1 VAGREPIHHREGRT
15 AMTAVDKPGR
25 LGERYDRWLA
35 EHEAELATG
44 WQDGYQ
50 SSSGIPVKP
59 VYTPLD
65 LDAVGWSYERELG
78 LPGEAP
84 YTRGFTPGG
93 YRSLLWK
100 TEMYAGFGSAEDA
113 NARYRYLIEQGS
125 TGGVSIAL
133 DLPTQIGMDSDDE
146 LGRVEVGQM
155 GVALS
160 SFADVERMF
169 DGIPLD
175 KVGHIFTTANC
186 IGPIAAAWFLAL
198 AEQQGVPTTAFD
210 VQIQNDPIK
219 EYIARGTQFLPIEA
233 SVRLATDMLAHVNQV
248 APNWLP
254 ISVSG
259 SHMKQAGSTCVQ
271 EAAFTICNGIAYVEA
286 CLAKGMRIDDFGAS
300 IELHFCT
307 EMDFFE
313 EVAKYRAVRAVW
325 ARLVRERFGGTTERA
340 QHFRLHAA
348 TSGRPLTAQQPLNN
362 ISRITLQILAQ
373 ILGGCEQTRTA
384 SFDEA
389 LGIPTEEAAR
399 TSIRANQVI
408 AYETGVPYTVDPL
421 GGSYYVESLTH
432 EFRERIWAEIAKV
445 DEMGGA
451 VEATRQ
457 GYFQQQ
463 LADGAYRDQVQV
475 DSGAKVIVGV
485 NRFQLDEEPELPV
498 FEVNQASI
506 DRQIAR
512 LTQVRADRDDAAVR
526 ESLRRL
532 GEVCRTDANVM
543 PAVVDCVRNYA
554 TTGEIA
560 TVWRSV
566 FGDYRSEMTRL

>member
-1 VAGREPIHHREGRT
+1 
-15 AMTAVDKPGR
+15 MTSVDDD
-25 LGERYDRWLA
+25 LAARYDRWLA
-35 EHEAELATG
+35 EHGPELASAG
-44 WQDGYQ
+44 DVH
-50 SSSGIPVKP
+50 SSSGIPIKP

-65 LDAVGWSYERELG
+65 LEQLGWNYSRELG
-78 LPGEAP
+78 LPGEP
-84 YTRGFTPGG
+84 PWTRGFSPAG
-93 YRSLLWK
+93 YRSQLWK
-100 TEMYAGFGSAEDA
+100 MEMYAGFGSAEDA
-113 NARYRYLIEQGS
+113 NKRYRYLIEQGS
-125 TGGVSIAL
+125 TGGVSMAL
-133 DLPTQIGMDSDDE
+133 DLPTQIGLDADDPMA
-146 LGRVEVGQM
+146 RVEVGQM

-160 SFADVERMF
+160 SFADIERVF

-186 IGPIAAAWFLAL
+186 IGPIAAAWFLVL
-198 AEQQGVPTTAFD
+198 AKQQGVPTSAFD

-219 EYIARGTQFLPIEA
+219 EYIARGTQYLPIEA
-233 SVRLATDMLAHVNQV
+233 SVRLATDMLAHVTQV

-286 CLAKGMRIDDFGAS
+286 CLAKGMRNDDIGANL
-300 IELHFCT
+300 ELHICT

-325 ARLVRERFGGTTERA
+325 SELVRERFGGTTDRA

-389 LGIPTEEAAR
+389 LGIPTEQAAR
-399 TSIRANQVI
+399 TSIRANQII
-408 AYETGVPYTVDPL
+408 AYESGVPNTVDPL
-421 GGSYYVESLTH
+421 AGSYFVESLTH
-432 EFRERIWAEIAKV
+432 EFRRLIHEEIARV

-451 VEATRQ
+451 VEATRR
-457 GYFQQQ
+457 GYFQQH
-463 LADGAYRDQVQV
+463 LADGAYRDQVAV
-475 DSGAKVIVGV
+475 DSGEKVIVGV
-485 NRFQLDEEPELPV
+485 NRFQIDEEAPMPIFTLNE
-498 FEVNQASI
+498 EGIA
-506 DRQIAR
+506 RQIER
-512 LTQVRADRDDAAVR
+512 LTRLKAERDSAAAQAA
-526 ESLRRL
+526 LRQL
-532 GEVCRTDANVM
+532 AEVSATEENVM
-543 PAVVDCVRNYA
+543 PAVINCVRNYA

-560 TVWRSV
+560 NVWLSV
-566 FGDYRSEMTRL
+566 FGEYRSEMSRL

>member
-1 VAGREPIHHREGRT
+1 
-15 AMTAVDKPGR
+15 MTSMGTSHDSSNQNRRSLA
-25 LGERYDRWLA
+25 ESYDRWIA
-35 EHEAELATG
+35 EHRSELASG
-44 WQDGYQ
+44 WQ
-50 SSSGIPVKP
+50 SEFRTSSGMAVKP

-65 LDAVGWSYERELG
+65 LDAIDWSYERELG
-78 LPGEAP
+78 LPGEQP
-84 YTRGFTPGG
+84 YTRGLTPGG
-93 YRSLLWK
+93 YRAQLWK
-100 TEMYAGFGSAEDA
+100 MEMYAGFGSAEDA
-113 NARYRYLIEQGS
+113 NARYRYLIEEGS

-133 DLPTQIGMDSDDE
+133 DLPTQIGLDSDNVMA
-146 LGRVEVGQM
+146 RVEVGQM

-160 SFADVERMF
+160 SLADVERMF
-169 DGIPLD
+169 DNIPLD
-175 KVGHIFTTANC
+175 KIGHIFTTANC
-186 IGPIAAAWFLAL
+186 IGPIAAAWFLTLSAK
-198 AEQQGVPTTAFD
+198 QGVPTSAFN

-233 SVRLATDMLAHVNQV
+233 SVRLATDMLAYATQV

-286 CLAKGMRIDDFGAS
+286 CLAKGMSIDDFGAN

-325 ARLVRERFGGTTERA
+325 TQLVRERFGGTTARA
-340 QHFRLHAA
+340 QRFRLHAA

-362 ISRITLQILAQ
+362 ISRITMQILAQ

-399 TSIRANQVI
+399 TSIRANQII
-408 AYETGVPYTVDPL
+408 AYETGVPYTADPL
-421 GGSYYVESLTH
+421 AGSYYVESLTH
-432 EFRERIWAEIAKV
+432 EFRQRIWAEIAKV
-445 DEMGGA
+445 DGLGGA

-457 GYFQQQ
+457 GYFQGH
-463 LADGAYRDQVQV
+463 LADGAYQDQLQV

-485 NRFQLDEEPELPV
+485 NRFQADEEPALPV

-506 DRQIAR
+506 DRQVAR
-512 LTQVRADRDDAAVR
+512 LEDLRMRRDGKCVRASLDRLAD
-526 ESLRRL
+526 
-532 GEVCRTDANVM
+532 VCRTEANVM
-543 PAVVDCVRNYA
+543 PAVIDCVSCYA

-560 TVWRSV
+560 DVWRSV
-566 FGDYRSEMTRL
+566 FGEYVPEMSRL